1 MIVSG
6 YLYYV
11 SESLK
16 RKLYNETVNK
26 IKITANS
33 VKSEVK
39 INILLSDTLGL
50 KVIGSDIKRLDKNI
64 QSVTFFDHSGTL
76 LLDKINKD
84 LNSVKTWDFIMNKN
98 LLLATCSYSQIID
111 NQFSIQINYNLQ
123 SNIDYVYYLRLK
135 AIIFIFFLMILLN
148 IILFKMFY
156 TLENEVVESEK
167 NKQIAEL
174 AHAKE
179 KNQRLFLANMSH
191 EIRTPLSGIM
201 GLLSLVKKT
210 KLTEK
215 QKKYLSAIDTSS
227 KTLLTVI
234 NDILDLAKIEQG
246 EVTLIESPF
255 NIKNTINQIYDLFS
269 GKCINKKLKF
279 TNTFNS
285 SIPPMVIGDQARIN
299 QIIYNIVGN
308 AIKFTPTGSIN
319 LCTEFEYINNKK
331 GIFRLYIE
339 DTGIGIPK
347 EKLKEIFSPFK
358 QVEGYEER
366 KFEGTG
372 LGLSISQKMISL
384 MNGQIWVTSE
394 VGKGS
399 LFTITIPFNLSS
411 YNPVMEQQK
420 ELNSNLKN
428 VNILLAED
436 NPINQLMAK
445 EMLSQEKATITTVE
459 NGQEALNILKERNF
473 DIILMDMQMP
483 IMSGYEAMSAIRK
496 NTHTSKYKI
505 IALTAHVNETE
516 LKRCLDAGADRYVS
530 KPFEIEDLKK
540 QIIEL
545 LANKN

>member
-1 MIVSG
+1 
-6 YLYYV
+6 
-11 SESLK
+11 
-16 RKLYNETVNK
+16 
-26 IKITANS
+26 
-33 VKSEVK
+33 
-39 INILLSDTLGL
+39 
-50 KVIGSDIKRLDKNI
+50 
-64 QSVTFFDHSGTL
+64 
-76 LLDKINKD
+76 
-84 LNSVKTWDFIMNKN
+84 
-98 LLLATCSYSQIID
+98 
-111 NQFSIQINYNLQ
+111 
-123 SNIDYVYYLRLK
+123 
-135 AIIFIFFLMILLN
+135 
-148 IILFKMFY
+148 
-156 TLENEVVESEK
+156 
-167 NKQIAEL
+167 
-174 AHAKE
+174 
-179 KNQRLFLANMSH
+179 
-191 EIRTPLSGIM
+191 
-201 GLLSLVKKT
+201 
-210 KLTEK
+210 
-215 QKKYLSAIDTSS
+215 
-227 KTLLTVI
+227 VI

>member
-215 QKKYLSAIDTSS
+215 QKKI
-227 KTLLTVI
+227 
-234 NDILDLAKIEQG
+234 
-246 EVTLIESPF
+246 F
-255 NIKNTINQIYDLFS
+255 
-269 GKCINKKLKF
+269 
-279 TNTFNS
+279 
-285 SIPPMVIGDQARIN
+285 IGN
-299 QIIYNIVGN
+299 
-308 AIKFTPTGSIN
+308 
-319 LCTEFEYINNKK
+319 
-331 GIFRLYIE
+331 
-339 DTGIGIPK
+339 
-347 EKLKEIFSPFK
+347 
-358 QVEGYEER
+358 
-366 KFEGTG
+366 
-372 LGLSISQKMISL
+372 
-384 MNGQIWVTSE
+384 
-394 VGKGS
+394 
-399 LFTITIPFNLSS
+399 
-411 YNPVMEQQK
+411 
-420 ELNSNLKN
+420 
-428 VNILLAED
+428 
-436 NPINQLMAK
+436 
-445 EMLSQEKATITTVE
+445 
-459 NGQEALNILKERNF
+459 
-473 DIILMDMQMP
+473 
-483 IMSGYEAMSAIRK
+483 
-496 NTHTSKYKI
+496 
-505 IALTAHVNETE
+505 
-516 LKRCLDAGADRYVS
+516 
-530 KPFEIEDLKK
+530 
-540 QIIEL
+540 
-545 LANKN
+545 